1 MLKHYLLSALL
12 LAAPGLA
19 LAQTTPSGN
28 VGIGTTAPTQK
39 LDVDGNVRVRGLGGS
54 GTRLPTVGPD
64 GTLGV
69 SDPYNATATVPSAFL
84 TATSSVGTGDNPT
97 SVAVS
102 GTMAYVVN
110 NGSNT
115 LQVFD
120 ISNPA
125 SLALLGSVTV
135 GNGNFGPAGVA
146 VSGTRAYVVNVFSN
160 TLQVYDVSN
169 PASPTLRGSAGT
181 GNNPVGVAVS
191 GTTAYVVNNGS
202 TLQVFDVSN
211 PASPTLR
218 GSAGTG
224 SNPNSVAVSGTTA
237 YVTND
242 GSSTLQVFDVSNP
255 ASPTLRGSA
264 STGNNPTSVAVS
276 GTTAYVANYGSSTL
290 QVFDASNPASPAL
303 LGSVG
308 TGNHPTSVAVSGTT
322 AYVANYSN
330 TLQVF
335 DVRIPA
341 SPALLGS
348 AGTNNGPISV
358 AVSGTTACVV
368 NNNSNTL
375 QAFSSTPPP
384 RAVAVNPDGTLGSVA
399 LPSASDF
406 IRNTTSPQA
415 NSNFN
420 VSGAGTV
427 GGAFA
432 AGSASVTG
440 NATVGGSLAL
450 RNSTSEKYNWS
461 LTSSGLNLSE
471 SNVASGRLFVQDGG
485 NVGLGTTT
493 PSQKLEVAGNVKI
506 TGSGNGLL
514 FPDGT
519 VQKTKPVLSISGQSL
534 TINGPDGNTVTL
546 PTNTGP
552 TGATGPQG
560 PTGATGAQGPTGAT
574 GATGPAGPAGTNAS
588 VTASNGVSLASGT
601 VKLGGTA
608 LTAAT
613 DVPLAGNTLTFS
625 GTGNVGLGTAAAAD
639 PITQKLDVRGN
650 VRLGDNANGGTG
662 AGQALEW
669 VGPGVNTDPVGLY
682 RYNPANDA
690 SELRVVVGDVAD
702 ANDKFSV
709 GRMNGVSNEGGI
721 PTGSFTPTFTVSSTG
736 QVTVP
741 GLAGTG
747 TRALGADAS
756 GNLTTT
762 AVPGDNLGSHTA
774 TQNLSLA
781 TNALVGNGG
790 STGLSITSGGSAQLP
805 AASAYT
811 YATPKAY
818 AVTYGISDMQM
829 EALGANDYKTRVA
842 DASGNEYVYSN
853 RALRIP
859 VRLPQG
865 ATITT
870 IKAYARDTDASYNV
884 EVYFI
889 AVLPTDT
896 GVSAPPAYL
905 DVKRSSGSPGFTTF
919 SFTPANPVIDNSQA
933 YYLLINSSV
942 TNAAISAIRISY
954 TVTQA
959 E

>member
-1 MLKHYLLSALL
+1 MLKNYLLSALL

-28 VGIGTTAPTQK
+28 VGIGTTAPTQT
-39 LDVDGNVRVRGLGGS
+39 LDVNGALRVRGLGGT

-69 SDPYNATATVPSAFL
+69 SDPYNATTTVPSAFL
-84 TATSSVGTGDNPT
+84 TATGSVGTGDNPT
-97 SVAVS
+97 GVAVS
-102 GTMAYVVN
+102 GTTAYVVTN
-110 NGSNT
+110 ISNT

-120 ISNPA
+120 ISNPT
-125 SLALLGSVTV
+125 SPALLGSVTV
-135 GNGNFGPAGVA
+135 GNGNFGPSGVA
-146 VSGTRAYVVNVFSN
+146 VSGTRAYVVNVYSN

-181 GNNPVGVAVS
+181 GNNPTGVAVS
-191 GTTAYVVNNGS
+191 GSTAYVVNNNS

-218 GSAGTG
+218 GSVATG

-242 GSSTLQVFDVSNP
+242 GSSTLQVFDASIP
-255 ASPTLRGSA
+255 ASPTLRGSVG
-264 STGNNPTSVAVS
+264 TGNNPTSVAVS

-303 LGSVG
+303 LGSVA
-308 TGNHPTSVAVSGTT
+308 TGNHPTSVAVSGPT
-322 AYVANYSN
+322 AYVANYDN

-348 AGTNNGPISV
+348 AGTNNGPVSM
-358 AVSGTTACVV
+358 AVSGPTACVV
-368 NNNSNTL
+368 SFGNTL
-375 QAFSSTPPP
+375 QVFSSTLPP
-384 RAVAVNPDGTLGSVA
+384 RVVAVSPDGTVGSVA

-432 AGSASVTG
+432 AGSVSVTG

-485 NVGLGTTT
+485 NVGLGTTA

-506 TGSGNGLL
+506 AGTGNGLL

-560 PTGATGAQGPTGAT
+560 PTGATGATGVQGPTGAT
-574 GATGPAGPAGTNAS
+574 GATGPAGTNAS
-588 VTASNGVSLASGT
+588 VTASNGVSVASGT

-662 AGQALEW
+662 AGQAIEW

-721 PTGSFTPTFTVSSTG
+721 PTGTFTPTFTVRSDG
-736 QVTVP
+736 NVGV
-741 GLAGTG
+741 GTG
-747 TRALGADAS
+747 APTSTLQVAGSVAASIRTLNSGTIADTDYTVLVG
-756 GNLTTT
+756 GNI
-762 AVPGDNLGSHTA
+762 
-774 TQNLSLA
+774 SLPAPNA
-781 TNALVGNGG
+781 TNVGRLYHLLYNSAVAG
-790 STGLSITSGGSAQLP
+790 STTCI
-805 AASAYT
+805 
-811 YATPKAY
+811 
-818 AVTYGISDMQM
+818 VTG
-829 EALGANDYKTRVA
+829 TF
-842 DASGNEYVYSN
+842 
-853 RALRIP
+853 
-859 VRLPQG
+859 
-865 ATITT
+865 
-870 IKAYARDTDASYNV
+870 RD
-884 EVYFI
+884 
-889 AVLPTDT
+889 
-896 GVSAPPAYL
+896 
-905 DVKRSSGSPGFTTF
+905 
-919 SFTPANPVIDNSQA
+919 PANPGTTPGFGLS
-933 YYLLINSSV
+933 
-942 TNAAISAIRISY
+942 TAATGKGI
-954 TVTQA
+954 TVQSDGTQWWILTR